1 VNFQLERCITGR
13 CLYLTEIEDPKDLK
27 TLWKTVSKNSLQ
39 DPPPLGSCFLPYA
52 YASVL
57 SSALPP
63 NLHLLCVFFPQDHI
77 VHHIISF
84 AVPSLCID
92 STGRS
97 EVTTMGQEDERWVLT
112 KTARAPSNIAVIKY
126 WGKRDEKLILP
137 INSSISIT
145 LDPEHLS
152 ATTTVAASPAF
163 ESDRLWLN
171 GKVSGCVLSSS
182 PA

>member
-1 VNFQLERCITGR
+1 MSS
-13 CLYLTEIEDPKDLK
+13 EDPLEHR
-27 TLWKTVSKNSLQ
+27 LEELQ
-39 DPPPLGSCFLPYA
+39 DPPPSWFLLPPLRIRLGSLLLLFLLTYI
-52 YASVL
+52 
-57 SSALPP
+57 SSSSSSLKIIS
-63 NLHLLCVFFPQDHI
+63 C
-77 VHHIISF
+77 IISF
-84 AVPSLCID
+84 PSQFKSLHRFA
-92 STGRS
+92 GRS
-97 EVTTMGQEDERWVLT
+97 EVKKMGQEDERWVLT

-182 PA
+182 PS